1 MVNHERNENQ
11 GSYPRRGSK
20 LLKIIGMTLVGVL
33 LAAAFALVFGLVVKL
48 LWNWLMPAIFGLG
61 TISYWQAF
69 GIVLLAK
76 LLFGGFGHHHSA
88 NGVDRKHGFS
98 FQKFGPRG
106 ESADRRRHTHYHEY
120 WEQEGREAFE
130 KFLKRRSSQNPEE

>member
-1 MVNHERNENQ
+1 MVNNNRNESQ

-20 LLKIIGMTLVGVL
+20 LMKIIGMTFAGVL

-88 NGVDRKHGFS
+88 NGGDRHHRFP
-98 FQKFGPRG
+98 FQKFAPRG
-106 ESADRRRHTHYHEY
+106 ESADRRRQTFYHEY

-130 KFLKRRSSQNPEE
+130 KFLKRRSPQRPEE